1 MSSIEIRLGA
11 SDAFAPP
18 LKLALPAGGGLLRS
32 PEEQNELFFSARRR
46 PMAIR
51 TYFWNVSLAG
61 QVANSSSTFLWHYGI
76 RQGPQKPADVRG
88 ARSLPQ
94 SAAGPPLSVN
104 AYFPGQGGDRAR
116 S

>member
-32 PEEQNELFFSARRR
+32 PEKQNELFFSARRR

-51 TYFWNVSLAG
+51 TYFWNVSLAV
-61 QVANSSSTFLWHYGI
+61 QVANSSSTLSMALWY
-76 RQGPQKPADVRG
+76 PAGAPETCRRERAPVAPTVRG
-88 ARSLPQ
+88 R
-94 SAAGPPLSVN
+94 AAPFS
-104 AYFPGQGGDRAR
+104 
-116 S
+116 